1 MKNITIFASFLIS
14 ILNIK
19 KRGYSTSYN
28 VSKKVK
34 NSLFFNYLEEI
45 KYIINNSNN
54 SPLQS
59 QEIME
64 NRWMS
69 IIKEKLNDK
78 QGTN

>member
-64 NRWMS
+64 NR
-69 IIKEKLNDK
+69 
-78 QGTN
+78 